1 MADPIEREDVVAIM
15 TSLMGL
21 HDKTDRILSYLGEDD
36 EQEEEEEE
44 A

>member
-1 MADPIEREDVVAIM
+1 VEPPIEREDVLSIM

-21 HDKTDRILSYLGEDD
+21 HAKADVIVYLLGGGED
-36 EQEEEEEE
+36 EEEEDS